1 MTSLHGAVAD
11 TKPTSRS
18 LPMAFYIA
26 NTLGLVL
33 ATALLIA
40 FIIVSFQ
47 TFPPYDYGLLMRG
60 ADSFCYTPSQF
71 VYGRLYDNYY
81 PAPFYTTF
89 CVPLRL
95 APDLLRLLWIAVPF
109 ALVVVLSGW
118 RAGVFASP
126 ALFILFLLGQSTWL
140 LLPLYILGVRY
151 SEGAR
156 VRAWHGVL
164 LGLAVLKP
172 HIALPAALYLL
183 WHWRRHRWALV
194 WAVVSVLVITL
205 PSFLIMPDW
214 PIKWLSN
221 TRGFEPINLASIA
234 FLPRNGLDLPPIP
247 STGTQMLVWLFCGA
261 IAYAL
266 YRLLLWR
273 RGRVTWYDLV
283 LIYFLTLPLTNDY
296 DLVVLLPFIG
306 DRPRRLLL
314 SNTAGILAWII
325 VAFTFVN
332 LDKARW
338 SMSFF
343 ITFILLVARFARL
356 DEARWAAKAPPIRW

>member
-1 MTSLHGAVAD
+1 MAQVHLHRPYEATARPFSIG
-11 TKPTSRS
+11 
-18 LPMAFYIA
+18 LYFI
-26 NTLGLVL
+26 NTLGLIGVI
-33 ATALLIA
+33 ALYIA

-47 TFPPYDYGLLMRG
+47 TYPPYDYSLLMRG
-60 ADSFCYTPSQF
+60 ADSFCYNPSQF

-95 APDLLRLLWIAVPF
+95 APDVLRFLWLVVPF
-109 ALVVVLSGW
+109 VLVLVLSGW
-118 RAGVFASP
+118 RAAVFASP
-126 ALFILFLLGQSTWL
+126 ALFILFLLGQSTWI
-140 LLPLYILGVRY
+140 LLPLYMLGVHY
-151 SEGAR
+151 SEGGR
-156 VRAWHGVL
+156 VRAWHGWL

-183 WHWRRHRWALV
+183 WHWRRQRWALV
-194 WAVVSVLVITL
+194 WAVVSVTIITL
-205 PSFLIMPDW
+205 PSFFIMPNW
-214 PIKWLSN
+214 PIQWLSN

-234 FLPRNGLDLPPIP
+234 FLPRNGLGLSAIP
-247 STGTQMLVWLFCGA
+247 STSEQVLVWLFCIA
-261 IAYAL
+261 IALVL

-273 RGRVTWYDLV
+273 RKQVIWYDLV
-283 LIYFLTLPLTNDY
+283 LIYFLTLPLINDY

-343 ITFILLVARFARL
+343 ITFILLVVRFARL
-356 DEARWAAKAPPIRW
+356 DEAHWAAKAPPIRW